1 MDMFYGELGLSDVPD
16 EVSSNS
22 HLPRFCGHLRGYA
35 HEIVQRMLQ
44 GSLFWGRSLVSY
56 VKVPGPIHGHD
67 ATPFNRKTETNG
79 TKSNPHHYLSLPGP
93 AWKAPWALVQ
103 ECERDRSLARGTF
116 SQSDGRLSVPILHVH
131 LIFAAMM
138 KACE

>member
-79 TKSNPHHYLSLPGP
+79 TKSNPHHDLLSTGTCLEG
-93 AWKAPWALVQ
+93 AMGACTRVRARQVSCPWN
-103 ECERDRSLARGTF
+103 F
-116 SQSDGRLSVPILHVH
+116 LS
-131 LIFAAMM
+131 
-138 KACE
+138 K